1 MDKKPYTP
9 PTLTDHGSV
18 VATTKGMFGFSFE
31 PMGEMVRPDEE
42 HGVEAE
48 PKAKK

>member
-18 VATTKGMFGFSFE
+18 VEMTKGCFGYSFE
-31 PMGEMVRPDEE
+31 PLGEEVRTDN
-42 HGVEAE
+42 VEGFAAE
-48 PKAKK
+48 PKEKK